1 MGQSPRLS
9 RPRTGEDQ
17 KRTVTMQDS
26 PPLLVVQRGKQ
37 ITHATPQPP
46 MQKEML
52 RLPRA
57 AIDRKGFEEEL
68 FRNL

>member
-1 MGQSPRLS
+1 
-9 RPRTGEDQ
+9 
-17 KRTVTMQDS
+17 MQDS